1 MMKEIGQ
8 KNPLWVLRTGVW
20 VIIRTSLITHKGN
33 SDRSQS
39 WLSALI
45 AQTYFLNAHNVYFC
59 ECSNILPFLWGVK
72 LKRRRFSFLFV
83 EDNLKTLA
91 PWVVKT
97 ALWVL
102 TRMLWQKSKYSIVHW
117 ASNNGRYRKKW
128 HPLHVKND
136 RKIRALYEHSEGCF
150 WLHIGKSLIAH
161 KAGYKCLITQKKI
174 TDRSQTWFVS
184 VWSLGNNLWTL
195 ITHIFVSMWMLFILV
210 WGDPHSLLRKNNLK
224 TLRPLSGQNSL
235 VSAHKNAL
243 DRS

>member
-8 KNPLWVLRTGVW
+8 KNPLWVLRTGAW

-91 PWVVKT
+91 PPES
-97 ALWVL
+97 
-102 TRMLWQKSKYSIVHW
+102 SKQPCGCSQEC
-117 ASNNGRYRKKW
+117 SGKKVNILSCTEPQIMDDIGK
-128 HPLHVKND
+128 HDTHCMSKM
-136 RKIRALYEHSEGCF
+136 
-150 WLHIGKSLIAH
+150 IGKSEPSMS
-161 KAGYKCLITQKKI
+161 TQKDVFDC
-174 TDRSQTWFVS
+174 T
-184 VWSLGNNLWTL
+184 
-195 ITHIFVSMWMLFILV
+195 
-210 WGDPHSLLRKNNLK
+210 
-224 TLRPLSGQNSL
+224 
-235 VSAHKNAL
+235 
-243 DRS
+243 